1 MADSAWDV
9 VIVGGGLA
17 GLRCAR
23 GLHEAGVRAVV
34 LEAEDCLGGRVK
46 TDSVDGFLL
55 DRGFQVLLTAYREA
69 SHTLSFSQLD
79 LQTFVPGALVRA
91 DGRFHT
97 IADPWRRPSRALQ
110 TLRANIGTLSDKV
123 RIGTLSRR
131 VQRGSLEELF
141 ARPEQS
147 TADYLRQ
154 YGFSKRV
161 IDRFFR
167 PFLGGVFLEPDLRT
181 SSRMF
186 EFVFRMFAEGSA
198 SLPAG
203 GMGAIPDQMAA
214 PLTAEKVKLN
224 AEVAQLENDGVRL
237 KSGELIRAE
246 AVVLATEGTGLGAWV
261 PGLPE
266 VKSRSVTCLYFATE
280 KSPLKEPILVLN
292 GEGSGLVNNLC
303 VPSDISSRY
312 APPGASLISATVL
325 GNPELDESELTE
337 AVRAELKVWFG
348 EQVERWRHLKTYRIV
363 HALPETGSQGLA
375 EPSRPVRLKE
385 GLFVCGDH
393 RETSSIE
400 GALVSGRR
408 AAEAVLQELRERG
421 ITRDR

>member
-1 MADSAWDV
+1 MADLVGDV
-9 VIVGGGLA
+9 AIVGGGLA
-17 GLRCAR
+17 GLRCAQR
-23 GLHEAGVRAVV
+23 LNEAGIQAVV
-34 LEAEDCLGGRVK
+34 LEAKDRVGGRVQ
-46 TDSVDGFLL
+46 TDSFDGFLL

-69 SHTLSFSQLD
+69 SRTLDFSALD
-79 LQTFVPGALVRA
+79 LHSFLPGALVRA

-97 IADPWRRPSRALQ
+97 IADPWRRPRRALQ
-110 TLRANIGTLSDKV
+110 TLRANIGSLSDKLRV
-123 RIGTLSRR
+123 GTLSGR

-141 ARPEQS
+141 ARPERS
-147 TADYLRQ
+147 TVDYLRQ
-154 YGFSKRV
+154 YGFSKRI

-198 SLPAG
+198 ALPAT
-203 GMGAIPDQMAA
+203 GMRAIPDQMAA
-214 PLTAEKVKLN
+214 TLAAEQVKLN
-224 AEVAQLENDGVRL
+224 AEVAQLENDGLRL
-237 KSGELIRAE
+237 QSGELIRAV

-266 VKSRSVTCLYFATE
+266 VKSRSVTCLYFAADE
-280 KSPLKEPILVLN
+280 SPLDEPILVLN
-292 GEGSGLVNNLC
+292 GEGKGLVNNLC

-325 GNPELDESELTE
+325 GSPELDECALTD
-337 AVRAELKVWFG
+337 AVRAELKGWFG
-348 EQVERWRHLKTYRIV
+348 EQVEQWTHLKTYRIA

-375 EPSRPVRLKE
+375 EPSRPVRLKA

-393 RETSSIE
+393 RETPSID
-400 GALVSGRR
+400 GALISGRR
-408 AAEAVLQELRERG
+408 AAEAVLQDIG
-421 ITRDR
+421 K